1 MLQDAIKCSFDNWK
15 VWENYSLVGSDCGQF
30 SEVIRAAHRILDL
43 RGKWEDEMVSFSLYI
58 HYAVRSYILSVF
70 LKSRLFNQNY
80 LSLREI
86 AVELSTL

>member
-43 RGKWEDEMVSFSLYI
+43 RGKWEDEMVSLCLHTSIQIQSRVTFC
-58 HYAVRSYILSVF
+58 VF
-70 LKSRLFNQNY
+70 EVTIFNQNY
-80 LSLREI
+80 YCLSGE
-86 AVELSTL
+86 